1 MPQNHWRIH
10 SRIDLRLWAQSLD
23 FPMGS
28 IWRTEPV
35 FYFLHCFNTGD
46 NHPVRACIQQLH
58 NGGARAV
65 LRSGQRGEAITGC
78 GGDCGHC
85 PLHIID
91 TMFRIYHVKIHA
103 GNGDA
108 LIGQVSPLIQTARP
122 DISSFARF
130 SRTIYSP
137 KKCPLNIFS
146 YYFKNYN
153 RREKN
158 CVKK

>member
-1 MPQNHWRIH
+1 
-10 SRIDLRLWAQSLD
+10 
-23 FPMGS
+23 MGS

-78 GGDCGHC
+78 GGACGHC

-91 TMFRIYHVKIHA
+91 TMFRIYHVKSMPEMAMH
-103 GNGDA
+103 
-108 LIGQVSPLIQTARP
+108 
-122 DISSFARF
+122 
-130 SRTIYSP
+130 
-137 KKCPLNIFS
+137 
-146 YYFKNYN
+146 
-153 RREKN
+153 
-158 CVKK
+158 